1 MSEINAAFGLANLNL
16 LLEER
21 RQRQAVLSIYMD
33 VLENCKLVQVVPR
46 RRDSVNP
53 NQYFAIRLVGS
64 EKTRLRDYVYETL
77 RAKGIYARRYFYPL
91 LSDVPAIRARL
102 SQTAFNFPN
111 AARAAAE
118 ILVLP
123 LHGGIDQEDAAM
135 IAKAV
140 REAAYA

>member
-1 MSEINAAFGLANLNL
+1 AAFGLANLNL
-16 LLEER
+16 LSEER
-21 RQRQAVLSIYMD
+21 RRRQVAVSTYMD
-33 VLENCKLVQVVPR
+33 LFDSCKVVQVVPR
-46 RRDSVNP
+46 RPDSVSP

-64 EKTRLRDYVYETL
+64 EKTKLRDRVYEQL

-102 SQTAFNFPN
+102 SQTSFNFPN

-123 LHGGIDQEDAAM
+123 LHGGIDREDAAT
-135 IAKAV
+135 IANAV
-140 REAAYA
+140 REAADA